1 VGRGLRGA
9 DRCGRRGKSDS
20 PERGDQQS
28 LSQDGASRAP
38 GAGGPP
44 KRTVSRRELQQ
55 HAGFDEL
62 SPDVG
67 ELDVAAVEQAAATD
81 PDGLLSLLAQMTQ
94 ATDPAL
100 ARRALALAG
109 SLFLDV
115 ARRVGPP
122 ARGIGSLRSLP
133 YEPDGGDLDVDASL
147 DALTTRRAGVDPR
160 ELRVRGWVRPQTA
173 WCLVVD
179 RSGSMTGAPLA
190 TNAVAAA
197 AVALRAPED
206 YSVLAFA
213 GDVTVVKPQQGVVEP
228 ARVVDAVLG
237 LRGAGTTDVATAL
250 RAAANELAASRAARR
265 ITVLLSDCRAN
276 VPGDAIAAASALG
289 ELLVIAPAG
298 DSADAAA
305 FAAATGARLA
315 TVTGPSDIPAALA
328 TLP

>member
-1 VGRGLRGA
+1 
-9 DRCGRRGKSDS
+9 
-20 PERGDQQS
+20 
-28 LSQDGASRAP
+28 
-38 GAGGPP
+38 
-44 KRTVSRRELQQ
+44 VSRRELQR
-55 HAGFDEL
+55 HAGFEEL

-67 ELDVAAVEQAAATD
+67 ELDVAAVEESATTD

-100 ARRALALAG
+100 ARKALALAG

-115 ARRVGPP
+115 ARRAGPP
-122 ARGIGSLRSLP
+122 AGGIGSLRSLP

-160 ELRVRGWVRPQTA
+160 DLRVRGWVRPQTA

-197 AVALRAPED
+197 AVALRAPAD

-213 GDVTVVKPQQGVVEP
+213 GHVTIVKAQLAVAEP
-228 ARVVDAVLG
+228 VTVVDAVLG
-237 LRGAGTTDVATAL
+237 LRGAGTTDVAAAL
-250 RAAANELAASRAARR
+250 RAAAVELAGSRAARR

-276 VPGDAIAAASALG
+276 APGDAIAAAAALD
-289 ELLVIAPAG
+289 ELLVVAPAG
-298 DSADAAA
+298 DSADAEA
-305 FAAATGARLA
+305 FSAATGARLA
-315 TVTGPSDIPAALA
+315 TVNGPTDIPAALA
-328 TLP
+328 TLD